1 MHIYLSLCVCM
12 CVCMF
17 VCVYVC
23 VCMNVFIYVYLYV
36 SAAYPELC
44 LSLLFLQ
51 SKIRKAG
58 LGGKFAG
65 KDFHTHIQRV
75 FQTHLIVPW
84 IDSHVFLEN
93 INQI

>member
-84 IDSHVFLEN
+84 IDSLVPKN
-93 INQI
+93 VS